1 MKKVNEIPENII
13 VGLNEILKK
22 IQIVATQEYLEDLL
36 NDTHVKDSMIEI
48 NGIDTAEREMFMDTL
63 AYKLTGNL
71 WPSNS
76 DPDDYAN
83 SFLKKFIEAVQK
95 EEGLSFLPQK

>member
-36 NDTHVKDSMIEI
+36 DGTHVKDSMIEI
-48 NGIDTAEREMFMDTL
+48 NGIDTAEREIFMDTL

-71 WPSNS
+71 WPSNCDS
-76 DPDDYAN
+76 EDYSQ
-83 SFLKKFIEAVQK
+83 SFLKKFVAAVEK
-95 EEGLSFLPQK
+95 EDGLSFLPIK